1 MRGCMKKAI
10 TNAKIVMSP
19 KAEFFKPGGTSRRIF
34 SLYTNGSRLLVLK
47 DRGSPNRPT
56 TIRNNQLRCG
66 LATVSGSVDETMLF
80 LLPQIPTL
88 SHNPAFQRMPAKT
101 GRSAENIPRFTSSQ
115 LGQGIS
121 TNLKFGTNS
130 SRPSEVGVD
139 LSAGYNTLEETV

>member
-1 MRGCMKKAI
+1 
-10 TNAKIVMSP
+10 
-19 KAEFFKPGGTSRRIF
+19 
-34 SLYTNGSRLLVLK
+34 
-47 DRGSPNRPT
+47 
-56 TIRNNQLRCG
+56 
-66 LATVSGSVDETMLF
+66 
-80 LLPQIPTL
+80 
-88 SHNPAFQRMPAKT
+88 MPAKT